1 MAKKQKKPAQ
11 QTQLEQAAVLDEP
24 IVEST
29 PEQPKSFLSKLYD
42 FKLQAIVVAL
52 LAFVIYFNSF
62 QNEFAH
68 DDGIVIVKNEY
79 VLEGFAGI
87 PNIFSKD
94 AYDSYYRQL
103 NTTNQ
108 LKGGRFRPLSIV
120 TFAIEQEFFG
130 AVPVEKADSV
140 VRQSVAYGVAGP
152 GQEKLVR
159 NMHVRHFFNVMW
171 YMLSV
176 VVLLYFLRYIIF
188 KNNPLMAFVA
198 AIIFTAHPIHTE
210 VVANVKSRDEIMS
223 LLFMCLTFIF
233 AFKYEDDKKNPG
245 HLVAALASYL
255 LAFLSKEYAITIL
268 GLLPLSLYIF
278 RNYSIAKSITSTL
291 PYLVIVTVYLALR
304 INVLAPAGED
314 DAANFVLSAFPKLGM
329 IAGIVALILFAR
341 KPKKPMTDMEVLK
354 KNIFYF
360 LPHFFFAA
368 IYLYMRLEAVPP
380 VTESAAKEV
389 LNNPYLFA
397 TPMQKIATEISTS
410 LDYLKL
416 LIFPHPL
423 SADYS
428 FDTIPYKDFS
438 HPMVWLSILVHG
450 GLAVAL
456 FAFLPIRKSTTPNTS
471 KTFNVSAKGLLCFA
485 IAFYFIHLLLV
496 NNLVFDIGATMG
508 ERLYTT
514 HRLALR

>member
-11 QTQLEQAAVLDEP
+11 RTQLEQAAVLDEP

-159 NMHVRHFFNVMW
+159 NMHVRHFFNVLW

-278 RNYSIAKSITSTL
+278 RNYSIAKSITSHAPIPGHCYRLPGACASTCLRRLPKMMLRTL
-291 PYLVIVTVYLALR
+291 YCRPSPSWA
-304 INVLAPAGED
+304 
-314 DAANFVLSAFPKLGM
+314 
-329 IAGIVALILFAR
+329 
-341 KPKKPMTDMEVLK
+341 
-354 KNIFYF
+354 
-360 LPHFFFAA
+360 
-368 IYLYMRLEAVPP
+368 
-380 VTESAAKEV
+380 
-389 LNNPYLFA
+389 
-397 TPMQKIATEISTS
+397 
-410 LDYLKL
+410 
-416 LIFPHPL
+416 
-423 SADYS
+423 
-428 FDTIPYKDFS
+428 
-438 HPMVWLSILVHG
+438 
-450 GLAVAL
+450 
-456 FAFLPIRKSTTPNTS
+456 
-471 KTFNVSAKGLLCFA
+471 
-485 IAFYFIHLLLV
+485 
-496 NNLVFDIGATMG
+496 
-508 ERLYTT
+508 
-514 HRLALR
+514 